1 MREEMST
8 CDSIQ
13 IRLDSISEDSDFSNS
28 QNFHRRRSSVL
39 FEQQLEIFAEANYF
53 VNRVNQSSKQETENR
68 QQRIPLF
75 TNVDSEQDGSCC
87 TDKEQRNSTVI
98 KGCCEAARADAC

>member
-13 IRLDSISEDSDFSNS
+13 IRLDYISEDSDFSNS
-28 QNFHRRRSSVL
+28 QENFHRRRSSVL
-39 FEQQLEIFAEANYF
+39 FKQQLEIFAEANYF

-68 QQRIPLF
+68 QQRISLF
-75 TNVDSEQDGSCC
+75 NVDS
-87 TDKEQRNSTVI
+87 K
-98 KGCCEAARADAC
+98 